1 MSTSNSRGNRN
12 GDSEALVPAGELLTR
27 ALAAYQVEA
36 GPPRLGPEP
45 SGAESSIPLAHY
57 LWVLRRFRWHM
68 FSFVA
73 ICTIAAF
80 IISSRMQPMYE
91 STATLDV
98 DRDSPTDVVGDNS
111 NRGPSNPDVE
121 QFMTTQLQLI
131 ESDSV
136 LRPVV
141 QKYDLIRQ
149 EKLTG
154 LFHRGPEPPK
164 NVIPKGPVQL
174 KRLAVNRPVNTYL
187 IQISYRSPDPV
198 LASNV
203 ANAVAASYLEHTYE
217 IRARASAS
225 VSQFMEQQ
233 LDGLRAKMERSSMA
247 LAEFEKQVGV
257 IDPAQKT
264 DILSAR
270 LLQLNTEYTNAQA
283 DRMRKEAAFNSTQT
297 GSVDAAQVSSQGEA
311 LKKLQE
317 KLNDAQENFA
327 LVKQKLGPNH
337 PEYQRAAELVTELQS
352 EFDASARSVK
362 RRSEVE
368 YREALNREA
377 MLKTSV
383 LETKAEFDKLNEHS
397 FQYES
402 LKQEADADKKLY
414 EELVRK
420 IKESSIN
427 SGFQN
432 RTTRLADEALP
443 GDKPVSP
450 NIPLNVLL
458 TFVFSTFLA
467 IGGAVLAD
475 TLDDTISDPEQVT
488 RELRTNLIGSLP
500 MSRDWKFRFGGLADG
515 AGAEL
520 VKVEEASQGT
530 KMLEESVRV
539 LHSSILLSDL
549 DRRIRSILI
558 TSASPRDGKSTTSA
572 LLATTHAQQGK
583 KTLLIDGDLRRPSID
598 RFFGLNS
605 PLGLSNVVL
614 GEMSWRDALTPVT
627 RVPNLD
633 LLTSGPPSHRA
644 IEMAGAGI
652 EQVLEEAGREYSLII
667 IDSAP
672 FMNFAEPIQMATLV
686 DGVVIVSVAGETNR
700 KALGSVLQK
709 LNRLHVNVLGLV
721 LNKVS
726 KDMSDNYEYYGYGK
740 HSSSYYYSGDRQS

>member
-1 MSTSNSRGNRN
+1 MNTGNSRGTS
-12 GDSEALVPAGELLTR
+12 DSEALVPAGELLTR
-27 ALAAYQVEA
+27 ALAAYQVQA
-36 GPPRLGPEP
+36 GPPRLGPEQP
-45 SGAESSIPLAHY
+45 TSESSIPLAHY

-98 DRDSPTDVVGDNS
+98 DRDSPTEVVGENS
-111 NRGPSNPDVE
+111 NRGPSNPDGE

-141 QKYDLIRQ
+141 QKYDLLRH
-149 EKLTG
+149 ETVTSF
-154 LFHRGPEPPK
+154 FHRGPEPPR
-164 NVIPKGPVQL
+164 NTIPKGPVEL
-174 KRLAVNRPVNTYL
+174 KRLTVSRPVNTYL

-198 LASNV
+198 LASKV
-203 ANAVAASYLEHTYE
+203 ANGVAASYLEHTYE

-247 LAEFEKQVGV
+247 LAEFEKQMGV

-297 GSVDAAQVSSQGEA
+297 GSVDAAQVSTQGEA
-311 LKKLQE
+311 LKRQQE
-317 KLNDAQENFA
+317 KINEAQEHFA
-327 LVKQKLGPNH
+327 LVKQQYGPNH
-337 PEYQRAAELVTELQS
+337 PEYQKAADLVTELQS
-352 EFDASARSVK
+352 QFDSSAKSVK

-377 MLKTSV
+377 MLKSSV
-383 LETKAEFDKLNEHS
+383 LETKAEFDKLNAHS
-397 FQYES
+397 FQYDS

-420 IKESSIN
+420 IKEASIN

-432 RTTRLADEALP
+432 RTTRMADEALP
-443 GDKPVSP
+443 GDRPVSP

-467 IGGAVLAD
+467 IGGAVMAD

-500 MSRDWKFRFGGLADG
+500 MSRDWKFRFGGLAEAASTG
-515 AGAEL
+515 EL

-700 KALGSVLQK
+700 KALGSVLQR
-709 LNRLHVNVLGLV
+709 LQRLHVNVLGLV

>member
-1 MSTSNSRGNRN
+1 MGNPRNTS
-12 GDSEALVPAGELLTR
+12 DSEALVPAGELLTR
-27 ALAAYQVEA
+27 ALAAYHVQA
-36 GPPRLGPEP
+36 GPPRLGQDPQGGTEN
-45 SGAESSIPLAHY
+45 SIPLAHY

-98 DRDSPTDVVGDNS
+98 DRDSPTEVVGENS
-111 NRGPSNPDVE
+111 NRAPSSPDVE
-121 QFMTTQLQLI
+121 QFMTTQVRLI

-141 QKYDLIRQ
+141 QKYDLLRHEQ
-149 EKLTG
+149 MTG
-154 LFHRGPEPPK
+154 LLHRGPPPPK
-164 NVIPKGPVQL
+164 GVIPKGPVEL
-174 KRLAVNRPVNTYL
+174 KRLTVSRPVNTFL

-198 LASNV
+198 LASHV
-203 ANAVAASYLEHTYE
+203 ANSIAESYLEHTYE
-217 IRARASAS
+217 IRARASTS
-225 VSQFMEQQ
+225 VSQFMERQ
-233 LDGLRAKMERSSMA
+233 LDELRAKMERSSMA
-247 LAEFEKQVGV
+247 LAEYEKQYEM
-257 IDPAQKT
+257 INPEDKT
-264 DILSAR
+264 NILSSR

-283 DRMRKEAAFNSTQT
+283 DRMRKEAAFNSTQS

-317 KLNDAQENFA
+317 KLNDASEHFA
-327 LVKQKLGPNH
+327 LVKQQYGPNH
-337 PEYQRAAELVTELQS
+337 PDYQKAATELQ
-352 EFDASARSVK
+352 EMQNQFDAARQSVK

-377 MLKTSV
+377 MLKASV
-383 LETKAEFDKLNEHS
+383 LETKGEYDKLNEHA
-397 FQYES
+397 FQFDS
-402 LKQEADADKKLY
+402 LKREADADKKLY
-414 EELVRK
+414 DELVRK
-420 IKESSIN
+420 IKENSIN

-467 IGGAVLAD
+467 IGGAVMAD

-488 RELRTNLIGSLP
+488 RELRTALIGSLP
-500 MSRDWKFRFGGLADG
+500 MSRDWKFRFGGLAEATATG
-515 AGAEL
+515 EL

-549 DRRIRSILI
+549 DRRLRSILI

-598 RFFGLNS
+598 RFFGLSS

-644 IEMAGAGI
+644 LEMAGAGI
-652 EQVLEEAGREYSLII
+652 ERVLEEAGREYSLII

-700 KALGSVLQK
+700 KALGSVLGRLQ
-709 LNRLHVNVLGLV
+709 RLHVNVLGLV

-740 HSSSYYYSGDRQS
+740 NAASYYYSADRQS